1 MGESYVRPVT
11 SAREPA
17 PEWRA
22 VWRFRLVALVL
33 LAVLAVITVWGVN
46 KLLHAADQ
54 DPTSDLGNVD
64 VSPTA
69 PVSPGP

>member
-11 SAREPA
+11 SAREPK

-46 KLLHAADQ
+46 KLLHAANQ
-54 DPTSDLGNVD
+54 DPTSDLGND
-64 VSPTA
+64 PSPTA